1 MCARHYNILFV
12 TALLLFS
19 VSKAHS
25 QRYNFQNYTTE
36 NGLANTAVLAIT
48 QLKNGEIWLGTND
61 GGINIY
67 NGSEFKELNK
77 SNGLAD
83 NVVYDLFID
92 STDAIYISTNNGVS
106 LYKKGQLDSIPNGD
120 TLVHTRVF
128 QSFIDS
134 KGNHW
139 LATARG
145 LAQLRSGKIYHY
157 PTQSEKL
164 NNASCINITEDTE
177 HNIWISTLGNDVFK
191 LAGNGEVTSYAY
203 GNETRYTFSTFHP
216 EKGTVWFLSY
226 KGLFVLQDETLT
238 KKEFDSFKVYSSTY
252 FQACLKD
259 RKGTIWLGTSRGLL
273 RVSNGHEKLFTE
285 QNGLTNNDVWKI
297 FEDREENIW
306 ITTKLN
312 GVSKF
317 NSELFELINTDFG
330 LPDNYVQSV
339 FVDSEGNNWAGT
351 KNGIY
356 CANDDTSFMLV
367 REPNSRSANNIHDI
381 NEDSKGNMYFMSQSG
396 LLRYYNGELKRY
408 NIRSNDSIFKGYC
421 VLIDNDEPLLGG
433 ILGLGRVKNDI
444 IELVNDE
451 FHFPNT
457 PVHVIFKDNDGAYWF
472 GTDEGLLK
480 FENNSLTHIGKEH
493 GVSDNKV
500 RTIIKDSAG
509 NLWIGSSD
517 GIHIYKDGQFMH
529 LTEKD
534 GLTSNTIYSMVFD
547 PQGALWVGHQNGVD
561 KLNIIDFSIDSV
573 RYYSAGRGF
582 MANTCNNNAIAIS
595 KSGKVL
601 VGTDHGIL
609 QYNKGF
615 DHINEFE
622 TITEITD
629 IKLFSQP
636 TDWGKYCDSLDR
648 KGFPVNPVLSFRENY
663 FTFDFIGVSHKNPAA
678 VKYKYRL
685 QGFDQNWIEGIRK
698 RNAVYSNL
706 PFGSYNFQ
714 VASSNDEGIWNK
726 IPVEFSFTITPP
738 FWRTWWFYSLCALAA
753 LFVIVSYYQIRI
765 SNIKIKRRNDKIN
778 RQNNII
784 EEKNRE
790 IVDSINYAKRIQ
802 DAILPSNLIKNE
814 LPDSFVYFRPK
825 DIVSGDFYWLKKVD
839 GILLV
844 AAVDCTG
851 HGVPGGFV
859 SMVGHSGLNRAVSEY
874 RLKQPAAILDKL
886 SELVTDTFDDGT
898 KKGVKDGMD
907 VAICS
912 IDKNNLILNYSGANN
927 PLYLIRKSDKP
938 ILSVDG
944 KPIATKALD
953 NLSEI
958 KGNRRP
964 VGFSDSKTDFTNHQ
978 IQLEKEDRVY
988 IFTDGFPDQFGGQKG
1003 KKLMYKPFKQMLLSM
1018 ETTPMDKQSDLLNT
1032 EFETWCGQLEQ
1043 IDDICII
1050 GFQV

>member
-1 MCARHYNILFV
+1 MCARPNNILIV
-12 TALLLFS
+12 AALLLLT
-19 VSKAHS
+19 VSKAYS

-92 STDAIYISTNNGVS
+92 STDAIYISTNNGIS
-106 LYKKGQLDSIPNGD
+106 LYKKGKLDSIPNGD
-120 TLVHTRVF
+120 TLVHPRVF
-128 QSFIDS
+128 HMFQDS

-139 LATARG
+139 VATASG
-145 LAQLRSGKIYHY
+145 LAQIRNGEIYHY
-157 PTQSEKL
+157 PTQSEQL
-164 NNASCINITEDTE
+164 NNASCINITEDSE
-177 HNIWISTLGNDVFK
+177 NNIWISTLGSDVFK
-191 LAGNGEVTSYAY
+191 LAPNGTVTSYAY

-216 EKGTVWFLSY
+216 EKGTVWFMSY
-226 KGLFVLQDETLT
+226 KGLFVLKDETLT
-238 KKEFDSFKVYSSTY
+238 LRNFDSFKAHPSTY
-252 FQACLKD
+252 FRACIKD
-259 RKGTIWLGTSRGLL
+259 KKETIWLGTNHGLL
-273 RVSNGHEKLFTE
+273 RIANDQEKLFTE

-306 ITTKLN
+306 ITTKHN

-317 NSELFELINTDFG
+317 DSELFELTNTDFG
-330 LPDNYVQSV
+330 LPHNDVQSV
-339 FVDSEGNNWAGT
+339 FVDSKGNNWAGT

-356 CANDDTSFMLV
+356 CANDDTSFVLS
-367 REPNSRSANNIHDI
+367 RDPNSRRANNIHDI
-381 NEDSKGNMYFMSQSG
+381 KEDSKGNMYFMSQSG

-408 NIRSNDSIFKGYC
+408 NIKSNDSIFKGYC
-421 VLIDNDEPLLGG
+421 MLIDNDEPLVGG
-433 ILGLGRVKNDI
+433 ILGLGRVKNDV
-444 IELVNDE
+444 IELVNNE
-451 FHFPNT
+451 FQFPNT

-480 FENNSLTHIGKEH
+480 FENKVLTQIGKEY

-500 RTIIKDSAG
+500 RTIIKDSSG

-517 GIHIYKDGQFMH
+517 GIHIYSDGKFMH
-529 LTEKD
+529 LTEED

-547 PQGALWVGHQNGVD
+547 PQGALWVGYQNGID

-595 KSGKVL
+595 KNGKVL
-601 VGTDHGIL
+601 IGTDHGIL
-609 QYNKGF
+609 QYNEEF

-636 TDWGKYCDSLDR
+636 TDWSQYCDSIDK

-663 FTFDFIGVSHKNPAA
+663 FTFDFIGISHKNPTA

-685 QGFDQNWIEGIRK
+685 EGFDQNWIEGIRK

-726 IPVEFSFTITPP
+726 TPVEFSFTITPP
-738 FWRTWWFYSLCALAA
+738 FWRTWWFYTLCALAV
-753 LFVIVSYYQIRI
+753 LFVIVSYYKIRI
-765 SNIKIKRRNDKIN
+765 SNIKIKRRNEKIN
-778 RQNNII
+778 QQNEII
-784 EEKNRE
+784 EEKNQE
-790 IVDSINYAKRIQ
+790 IVDSITYAKRIQ
-802 DAILPSNLIKNE
+802 DAILPSSMISKE
-814 LPDSFVYFRPK
+814 LPNCFVHYQPK
-825 DIVSGDFYWLKKVD
+825 DIVSGDFYWMKTIDEK
-839 GILLV
+839 LLI

-859 SMVGHSGLNRAVSEY
+859 SMVGYSGLNRAVSEY
-874 RLKQPAAILDKL
+874 RLTEPAEILEKL
-886 SELVTDTFDDGT
+886 SELVTESFDDGSNT
-898 KKGVKDGMD
+898 GIKDGMD
-907 VAICS
+907 AAICS
-912 IDKNNLILNYSGANN
+912 LDQTNLKLHFSGANN
-927 PLYLIRKSDKP
+927 PLYIIRHNDKP
-938 ILSVDG
+938 LKSPSGELIEVKSLE
-944 KPIATKALD
+944 AL
-953 NLSEI
+953 NEI
-958 KGNRRP
+958 KGTRRP
-964 VGFSDSKTDFTNHQ
+964 VGSSDYMQPFVNKE
-978 IQLEKEDRVY
+978 IQLEKDDIIY
-988 IFTDGFPDQFGGQKG
+988 LFSDGYPDQFGGPKG
-1003 KKLMYKPFKQMLLSM
+1003 KKLMYKPFKRILLENSRL
-1018 ETTPMDKQSDLLNT
+1018 PMHEQREKLEL
-1032 EFETWCGQLEQ
+1032 EFNNWSAGYAQ

-1050 GFQV
+1050 GIKV